1 MPGESVNIKALAE
14 QLDQA
19 AQTGQPIEPLSES
32 AGLTSVDDA
41 YAIQSHWTKMR
52 LDRGEK
58 IAGRKIGLTSIA
70 IQQQLG
76 VNEPDYGNIWEA
88 SYYPTVNHRVDIPA
102 ADFLQ
107 PRVEAEV
114 AFLIGRPLQGPHIT
128 PQEVLAA
135 TDAMGLVV
143 EIVASRI
150 ADWRIKLV
158 DTIADNASYGG
169 FVLGEWNSNLRTVD
183 LRTLGF
189 NVYKNGELAAEGVGS
204 AAMGHPAV
212 SVAWLAN
219 KLSGFGVSLQPG
231 DVILSGGVTKMLPS
245 APGDLF
251 IFNLTGQPGLNLRF
265 I

>member
-1 MPGESVNIKALAE
+1 MSGDSIDVKALAGA
-14 QLDQA
+14 LDTAWQTKQA
-19 AQTGQPIEPLSES
+19 IEPFSES
-32 AGLTSVDDA
+32 AGLSSVDDA
-41 YAIQSHWTKMR
+41 YAIQAHWTKMR

-58 IAGRKIGLTSIA
+58 IVGRKIGLTSLA

-76 VNEPDYGNIWEA
+76 VDEPDYGNIWG
-88 SYYPTVNHRVDIPA
+88 SSHYPTVSHRVEISA
-102 ADFLQ
+102 RDFLQ
-107 PRVEAEV
+107 PRLEAEV

-169 FVLGEWNSNLRTVD
+169 FVLGDWNRNLRSAD
-183 LRTLGF
+183 LRLLGF
-189 NVYKNGELAAEGVGS
+189 TVHKNGELAAEGVGA

-212 SVAWLAN
+212 SVSWLAN
-219 KLSGFGVSLQPG
+219 KLSEFDVSLQPG
-231 DVILSGGVTKMLPS
+231 DVILSGGVTKMLPVE
-245 APGDLF
+245 AGDAF
-251 IFNLTGQPGLNLRF
+251 TFNLTGQPSLNINF
-265 I
+265 T